1 MARHPSA
8 TVSVV
13 LTEVVTEEALALRA
27 TITTI
32 AQHRRAERLALR
44 ATVRALAPTAVPTP
58 IAPLAAAAPAPTVP
72 LALLAPA
79 AVPAVAEA
87 VAVAPL
93 AVAHA
98 LEAVVVALADKRY
111 VTPNLNPL

>member
-1 MARHPSA
+1 M
-8 TVSVV
+8 VSDV
-13 LTEVVTEEALALRA
+13 LTEVVTEEDLALRA

-44 ATVRALAPTAVPTP
+44 ATVRALAPTAVP
-58 IAPLAAAAPAPTVP
+58 APTVP

-87 VAVAPL
+87 VVEVPLAAAVVVALVAVA
-93 AVAHA
+93 
-98 LEAVVVALADKRY
+98 VALADKRC